1 MEEKTIE
8 REVIYQGK
16 IFDVEKHVVSLPNGN
31 TSVRELVYHNGA
43 VAVLV
48 IDESDNIVMVEQYRK
63 AFESMSLEIPAGK
76 LEKGEE
82 PMASAERELEEE
94 TGFKAGKL
102 EKIMS
107 LKSTVAF
114 CDELIDVYL
123 ATELTP
129 GKTHFDPGENIRLER
144 HSLEEL
150 VDKIFACEIQDG
162 KTVAGILAYAALCA
176 RK

>member
-8 REVIYQGK
+8 REVIYEGK

-48 IDESDNIVMVEQYRK
+48 IDESDKIVMVEQYRK

-82 PMASAERELEEE
+82 PVSSAERELAEE
-94 TGFKAGKL
+94 TGYTAESL
-102 EKIMS
+102 EKIFS
-107 LKSTVAF
+107 FYGAPGFCSERVDVFVAKGLSAGEMNL
-114 CDELIDVYL
+114 DEDEFLNVKRFSFEEAVDL
-123 ATELTP
+123 
-129 GKTHFDPGENIRLER
+129 LER
-144 HSLEEL
+144 G
-150 VDKIFACEIQDG
+150 VITDAKTIMAIQWWQLSRL
-162 KTVAGILAYAALCA
+162 K
-176 RK
+176 

>member
-82 PMASAERELEEE
+82 PMASAGRELEEE
-94 TGFKAGKL
+94 TGYTAESL
-102 EKIMS
+102 EKIFS
-107 LKSTVAF
+107 FYGAPGFCSERVDVFVAKG
-114 CDELIDVYL
+114 LS
-123 ATELTP
+123 A
-129 GKTHFDPGENIRLER
+129 GEMN
-144 HSLEEL
+144 LEEDEFL
-150 VDKIFACEIQDG
+150 NVKRYSFDEAVALLDRGIITDAKTIMAIQWWQLSRL
-162 KTVAGILAYAALCA
+162 K
-176 RK
+176 

>member
-8 REVIYQGK
+8 REVIYKGK

-82 PMASAERELEEE
+82 PVSSAERELAEE
-94 TGFKAGKL
+94 TGYTAESL
-102 EKIMS
+102 EKIFSFYGAPGFCSERVDVFVAKGLSAGEMNLDEDEFLNVKRYS
-107 LKSTVAF
+107 FEEAVDLLDRGVITDAKTIMAIQWWQLSRLK
-114 CDELIDVYL
+114 
-123 ATELTP
+123 
-129 GKTHFDPGENIRLER
+129 
-144 HSLEEL
+144 
-150 VDKIFACEIQDG
+150 
-162 KTVAGILAYAALCA
+162 
-176 RK
+176 

>member
-48 IDESDNIVMVEQYRK
+48 IDESDKIVMVEQYRK

-94 TGFKAGKL
+94 TGYTAESL
-102 EKIMS
+102 EKIFSFYGAPGFCSERVDVFVARGLSAGEMNLDEDEFLNVKRYS
-107 LKSTVAF
+107 FDEAVDLLNRGVITDAKTIMAIQWWQLSRLK
-114 CDELIDVYL
+114 
-123 ATELTP
+123 
-129 GKTHFDPGENIRLER
+129 
-144 HSLEEL
+144 
-150 VDKIFACEIQDG
+150 
-162 KTVAGILAYAALCA
+162 
-176 RK
+176 

>member
-8 REVIYQGK
+8 REVIYKGK

-82 PMASAERELEEE
+82 PVSSAERELAEE
-94 TGFKAGKL
+94 TGYTAESL
-102 EKIMS
+102 EKIFSFYGAPGFCSERVDVFVAKGLSAGEMNLDEDEFLNVERYS
-107 LKSTVAF
+107 FEEAVDLLDRGVITDAKTIMAIQWWQLSRLK
-114 CDELIDVYL
+114 
-123 ATELTP
+123 
-129 GKTHFDPGENIRLER
+129 
-144 HSLEEL
+144 
-150 VDKIFACEIQDG
+150 
-162 KTVAGILAYAALCA
+162 
-176 RK
+176 

>member
-48 IDESDNIVMVEQYRK
+48 IDESDKIVMVEQYRK
-63 AFESMSLEIPAGK
+63 AFESMSIEIPAGK

-82 PMASAERELEEE
+82 PLASAERELAEE
-94 TGFKAGKL
+94 TGYTAESL
-102 EKIMS
+102 EKIFS
-107 LKSTVAF
+107 FYGAPGF
-114 CDELIDVYL
+114 CSERVDVYVAKGL
-123 ATELTP
+123 SAGEMNLDEDEFLNVKRYSFEEAVELLDRGIITDA
-129 GKTHFDPGENIRLER
+129 KTIMAIQWWQLSRL
-144 HSLEEL
+144 
-150 VDKIFACEIQDG
+150 K
-162 KTVAGILAYAALCA
+162 
-176 RK
+176 

>member
-8 REVIYQGK
+8 REVIYKGK

-82 PMASAERELEEE
+82 PVSSAERELAEE
-94 TGFKAGKL
+94 TGYTAESL
-102 EKIMS
+102 EKIFSFYGAPGFCSERVDVFVAKGLSAGEMNLDEDEFLNVKRYS
-107 LKSTVAF
+107 FEEALDLLDIGVITDAKTIMAIQWWQLSRLK
-114 CDELIDVYL
+114 
-123 ATELTP
+123 
-129 GKTHFDPGENIRLER
+129 
-144 HSLEEL
+144 
-150 VDKIFACEIQDG
+150 
-162 KTVAGILAYAALCA
+162 
-176 RK
+176 

>member
-82 PMASAERELEEE
+82 PLASAERELEEE
-94 TGFKAGKL
+94 TGYTAESL
-102 EKIMS
+102 EKIFS
-107 LKSTVAF
+107 FYGAPGFCSERVDVFVAKGLSAGEMNL
-114 CDELIDVYL
+114 DEDEFLNVKRYS
-123 ATELTP
+123 
-129 GKTHFDPGENIRLER
+129 FDEAVALLDRGI
-144 HSLEEL
+144 
-150 VDKIFACEIQDG
+150 ITDG
-162 KTVAGILAYAALCA
+162 KTIMAIQWWQLSRL
-176 RK
+176 K

>member
-82 PMASAERELEEE
+82 PMASAERELKEE
-94 TGFKAGKL
+94 TGYTAESL
-102 EKIMS
+102 EKIFS
-107 LKSTVAF
+107 FYGAPGF
-114 CDELIDVYL
+114 CSERVDVYVAKGL
-123 ATELTP
+123 SAGEMNLDEDEFLNVKRYSFDEAVDLLDRGIITDA
-129 GKTHFDPGENIRLER
+129 KTIMAIQWWQLSRL
-144 HSLEEL
+144 
-150 VDKIFACEIQDG
+150 K
-162 KTVAGILAYAALCA
+162 
-176 RK
+176 

>member
-82 PMASAERELEEE
+82 PLASAERELEEE
-94 TGFKAGKL
+94 TGYTAESL
-102 EKIMS
+102 EKIFSFYGAPGFCSERVDVFVAKGLSAGEMNLDEDEFLNVKRYS
-107 LKSTVAF
+107 FDEATALLDRGIITDAKTIMAIQWWQLSRLK
-114 CDELIDVYL
+114 
-123 ATELTP
+123 
-129 GKTHFDPGENIRLER
+129 
-144 HSLEEL
+144 
-150 VDKIFACEIQDG
+150 
-162 KTVAGILAYAALCA
+162 
-176 RK
+176 

>member
-16 IFDVEKHVVSLPNGN
+16 IFDVEKHVVSLPNGG

-48 IDESDNIVMVEQYRK
+48 VDESDRIVLVEQYRK

-82 PMASAERELEEE
+82 PLASARRELEEE
-94 TGFKAGKL
+94 TGYSAESL
-102 EKIMS
+102 EKIFSFYGAPGFCSERVDVFVAKGLSAGEMNLDEDEFLNVKRFSFEEAVS
-107 LKSTVAF
+107 LLETGQITDA
-114 CDELIDVYL
+114 
-123 ATELTP
+123 
-129 GKTHFDPGENIRLER
+129 KTIMAIQWWQLSRL
-144 HSLEEL
+144 
-150 VDKIFACEIQDG
+150 K
-162 KTVAGILAYAALCA
+162 
-176 RK
+176 

>member
-94 TGFKAGKL
+94 TGLDFLPDLPKFIQDPL
-102 EKIMS
+102 EAERPSRLWPIRARDIFG
-107 LKSTVAF
+107 L
-114 CDELIDVYL
+114 
-123 ATELTP
+123 
-129 GKTHFDPGENIRLER
+129 IRLN
-144 HSLEEL
+144 LE
-150 VDKIFACEIQDG
+150 
-162 KTVAGILAYAALCA
+162 
-176 RK
+176 

>member
-48 IDESDNIVMVEQYRK
+48 IDESEKIVMVEQYRK
-63 AFESMSLEIPAGK
+63 AFESMSIEIPAGK

-82 PMASAERELEEE
+82 PLASAERELAEE
-94 TGFKAGKL
+94 TGYTAESL
-102 EKIMS
+102 EKIFS
-107 LKSTVAF
+107 FYGAPGF
-114 CDELIDVYL
+114 CSERVDVYVAKGLSAGEMNLDEDEFLNVKRYSFEEAVELLDRGIITDAKTIMAIQWWQL
-123 ATELTP
+123 A
-129 GKTHFDPGENIRLER
+129 RL
-144 HSLEEL
+144 
-150 VDKIFACEIQDG
+150 K
-162 KTVAGILAYAALCA
+162 
-176 RK
+176 

>member
-43 VAVLV
+43 VAILV
-48 IDESDNIVMVEQYRK
+48 IDESDKIVMVEQYRK

-82 PMASAERELEEE
+82 PVSSAERELEEE
-94 TGFKAGKL
+94 TGYTAESL
-102 EKIMS
+102 EKIFSFYGAPGFCSERVDVFVARGLSAGEMNLDEDEFLNVKRYS
-107 LKSTVAF
+107 FDEAVDLLNRGVITDAKTIMAIQWWQLSRLK
-114 CDELIDVYL
+114 
-123 ATELTP
+123 
-129 GKTHFDPGENIRLER
+129 
-144 HSLEEL
+144 
-150 VDKIFACEIQDG
+150 
-162 KTVAGILAYAALCA
+162 
-176 RK
+176 

>member
-48 IDESDNIVMVEQYRK
+48 IDESHKIVMVEQYRK
-63 AFESMSLEIPAGK
+63 AFESMSIEIPAGK

-82 PMASAERELEEE
+82 PLASAERELAEE
-94 TGFKAGKL
+94 TGYTAESL
-102 EKIMS
+102 EKIFS
-107 LKSTVAF
+107 FYGAPGF
-114 CDELIDVYL
+114 CSERVDVYVAKGL
-123 ATELTP
+123 SAGEMNLDEDEFLNVKRYSFEEAVELLDRGIITDA
-129 GKTHFDPGENIRLER
+129 KTIMAIQWWQLSRL
-144 HSLEEL
+144 
-150 VDKIFACEIQDG
+150 K
-162 KTVAGILAYAALCA
+162 
-176 RK
+176 

>member
-94 TGFKAGKL
+94 TGYTAESL
-102 EKIMS
+102 EKIFSFYGAPGFCSERVDVFVAKGLSAGEMNLDEDEFLNVKRYS
-107 LKSTVAF
+107 FDEAVALLDRGIITDAKTIMAIQWWQLNRLK
-114 CDELIDVYL
+114 
-123 ATELTP
+123 
-129 GKTHFDPGENIRLER
+129 
-144 HSLEEL
+144 
-150 VDKIFACEIQDG
+150 
-162 KTVAGILAYAALCA
+162 
-176 RK
+176 

>member
-8 REVIYQGK
+8 REVIYKGK

-82 PMASAERELEEE
+82 PVSSAERELAEE
-94 TGFKAGKL
+94 TGYTAESL
-102 EKIMS
+102 EKIFSFYGAPGFCSERVDVFVAKGLSVGEMNLDEDEFLNVKRYS
-107 LKSTVAF
+107 FEEAVDLLDRGVITDAKTIMAIQWWQLSRLK
-114 CDELIDVYL
+114 
-123 ATELTP
+123 
-129 GKTHFDPGENIRLER
+129 
-144 HSLEEL
+144 
-150 VDKIFACEIQDG
+150 
-162 KTVAGILAYAALCA
+162 
-176 RK
+176 

>member
-1 MEEKTIE
+1 MEETTIE

-48 IDESDNIVMVEQYRK
+48 VDESEKIVMVEQYRK

-82 PMASAERELEEE
+82 PLASAKRELEEE
-94 TGFKAGKL
+94 TGYTAESL
-102 EKIMS
+102 EKIFSFYGAPGFCSERVDVFVAKGLSAGEMNLDEDEFLNVKRYTFDEAVDLLDRGIITDAKTIMAIQWWQLS
-107 LKSTVAF
+107 RLK
-114 CDELIDVYL
+114 
-123 ATELTP
+123 
-129 GKTHFDPGENIRLER
+129 
-144 HSLEEL
+144 
-150 VDKIFACEIQDG
+150 
-162 KTVAGILAYAALCA
+162 
-176 RK
+176 

>member
-82 PMASAERELEEE
+82 PMASAGRELEEE
-94 TGFKAGKL
+94 TGYTAESL
-102 EKIMS
+102 EKIFSFYGAPGFCSERVDVFVAKGLSAGEMNLDEDEFLNVKRYS
-107 LKSTVAF
+107 FDEAVALLDRGIITDAKTIMAIQWWQLNRLK
-114 CDELIDVYL
+114 
-123 ATELTP
+123 
-129 GKTHFDPGENIRLER
+129 
-144 HSLEEL
+144 
-150 VDKIFACEIQDG
+150 
-162 KTVAGILAYAALCA
+162 
-176 RK
+176 

>member
-76 LEKGEE
+76 LEQGEE

-94 TGFKAGKL
+94 TGYTAESL
-102 EKIMS
+102 EKIFSFYGAPGFCSERVDVFVAKGLSAGEMNLDEDEFLNVKRYS
-107 LKSTVAF
+107 FDEAVALLDRGTITDAKTIMAIQWWQLDRLK
-114 CDELIDVYL
+114 
-123 ATELTP
+123 
-129 GKTHFDPGENIRLER
+129 
-144 HSLEEL
+144 
-150 VDKIFACEIQDG
+150 
-162 KTVAGILAYAALCA
+162 
-176 RK
+176 

>member
-94 TGFKAGKL
+94 TGYTAESL
-102 EKIMS
+102 EKIFSFYGAPGFCSERVDVFVAKGLSAGEMNLDEDEFLNVKRYS
-107 LKSTVAF
+107 FDEAVALLDRGTITDAKTIMAIQWWQLDRLK
-114 CDELIDVYL
+114 
-123 ATELTP
+123 
-129 GKTHFDPGENIRLER
+129 
-144 HSLEEL
+144 
-150 VDKIFACEIQDG
+150 
-162 KTVAGILAYAALCA
+162 
-176 RK
+176 

>member
-48 IDESDNIVMVEQYRK
+48 IDESDKIVMVEQYRK

-82 PMASAERELEEE
+82 PVSSAERELAEE
-94 TGFKAGKL
+94 TGYTAESL
-102 EKIMS
+102 EKIFSFYGAPGFCSERVDVFVARGLSAGEMNLDEDEFLNVKRYS
-107 LKSTVAF
+107 FDEAVDLLNRGVITDAKTIMAIQWWQLSRLK
-114 CDELIDVYL
+114 
-123 ATELTP
+123 
-129 GKTHFDPGENIRLER
+129 
-144 HSLEEL
+144 
-150 VDKIFACEIQDG
+150 
-162 KTVAGILAYAALCA
+162 
-176 RK
+176 

>member
-94 TGFKAGKL
+94 TGYTAESL
-102 EKIMS
+102 EKIFSFYGAPGFCSERVDVFVAKGLSAGEMNLDEDEFLNVKRYS
-107 LKSTVAF
+107 FDEAVALLDRGIITDAKTIMAIQWWQLSRLK
-114 CDELIDVYL
+114 
-123 ATELTP
+123 
-129 GKTHFDPGENIRLER
+129 
-144 HSLEEL
+144 
-150 VDKIFACEIQDG
+150 
-162 KTVAGILAYAALCA
+162 
-176 RK
+176 

>member
-94 TGFKAGKL
+94 TGYTAESL
-102 EKIMS
+102 EKIFS
-107 LKSTVAF
+107 FYGAPGF
-114 CDELIDVYL
+114 CSERVDVYVAKGL
-123 ATELTP
+123 SAGEMNLDEDEFLNVKRYSFDKAVDLLDRGIITDA
-129 GKTHFDPGENIRLER
+129 KTIMAIQWWQLSRL
-144 HSLEEL
+144 
-150 VDKIFACEIQDG
+150 K
-162 KTVAGILAYAALCA
+162 
-176 RK
+176 

>member
-94 TGFKAGKL
+94 TGYTAESL
-102 EKIMS
+102 EKIFSFYGAPGFCSERVDVFVAKGLSAGEMKLDEDEFLNVKRYS
-107 LKSTVAF
+107 FDEAVALLDRGTITDAKTIMAIQWWQLSRLK
-114 CDELIDVYL
+114 
-123 ATELTP
+123 
-129 GKTHFDPGENIRLER
+129 
-144 HSLEEL
+144 
-150 VDKIFACEIQDG
+150 
-162 KTVAGILAYAALCA
+162 
-176 RK
+176 

>member
-94 TGFKAGKL
+94 TGYTAESF
-102 EKIMS
+102 EKIFS
-107 LKSTVAF
+107 FYGAPGF
-114 CDELIDVYL
+114 CSERVDVYVAKGL
-123 ATELTP
+123 SAGEMNLDEDEFLNVKRYSFDEAVDLLDRGIITDA
-129 GKTHFDPGENIRLER
+129 KTIMAIQWWQLSRL
-144 HSLEEL
+144 
-150 VDKIFACEIQDG
+150 K
-162 KTVAGILAYAALCA
+162 
-176 RK
+176 

>member
-48 IDESDNIVMVEQYRK
+48 IDESDKIVMVEQYRK

-82 PMASAERELEEE
+82 PVSSAERELAEE
-94 TGFKAGKL
+94 TGYTAESL
-102 EKIMS
+102 EKIFSFYGAPGFCSERVDVFVAKGLSAGEMNLDEDEFLNVKRYS
-107 LKSTVAF
+107 FEEAVDLLDRGVITDAKTIMAIQWWQLSRLK
-114 CDELIDVYL
+114 
-123 ATELTP
+123 
-129 GKTHFDPGENIRLER
+129 
-144 HSLEEL
+144 
-150 VDKIFACEIQDG
+150 
-162 KTVAGILAYAALCA
+162 
-176 RK
+176 

>member
-8 REVIYQGK
+8 REVIYKGK

-48 IDESDNIVMVEQYRK
+48 IDESDKIVMVEQYRK

-82 PMASAERELEEE
+82 PVSSAERELAEE
-94 TGFKAGKL
+94 TGYTAESL
-102 EKIMS
+102 EKIFSFYGAPGFCSERVDVFVAKGLSAGEMNLDEDEFLNVKRYS
-107 LKSTVAF
+107 FDEAVDLLDRGIITDAKTIMAIQWWQLSRLK
-114 CDELIDVYL
+114 
-123 ATELTP
+123 
-129 GKTHFDPGENIRLER
+129 
-144 HSLEEL
+144 
-150 VDKIFACEIQDG
+150 
-162 KTVAGILAYAALCA
+162 
-176 RK
+176 